1 MRKGGYY
8 VNNTLLGEVDKWTG
22 RRVNELIVKKDRVTG
37 EQVDKLDELT
47 SEQVNCGGRQ
57 SNRGTGGKY
66 L

>member
-1 MRKGGYY
+1 MNK
-8 VNNTLLGEVDKWTG
+8 
-22 RRVNELIVKKDRVTG
+22 LIVKKDRVTG